1 MKFWKAP
8 ILAMAVLLA
17 APPASAAD
25 VEWHGYFQ
33 TLHGAGTSET
43 RGLDGQWLA
52 SREKLQLAITAR
64 AGDQMQPTI
73 IGDYV
78 AYDDSSAGNWDVYL
92 YDVTTG
98 QTLQV
103 TDLDPDPE
111 PAGVAPERSDH
122 Y

>member
-52 SREKLQLAITAR
+52 SREKLGYHRLLAG
-64 AGDQMQPTI
+64 AGYPQP
-73 IGDYV
+73 
-78 AYDDSSAGNWDVYL
+78 L
-92 YDVTTG
+92 
-98 QTLQV
+98 
-103 TDLDPDPE
+103 
-111 PAGVAPERSDH
+111 
-122 Y
+122 